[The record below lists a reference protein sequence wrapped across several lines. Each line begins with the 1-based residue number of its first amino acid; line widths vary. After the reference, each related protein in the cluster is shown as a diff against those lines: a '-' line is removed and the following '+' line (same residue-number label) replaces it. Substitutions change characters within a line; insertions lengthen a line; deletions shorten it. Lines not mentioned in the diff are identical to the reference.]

1 MYKVD
6 TVTHPD
12 LQTVSTPKVETALN
26 KIESLEDSLKA
37 PGSSRKSSF
46 SSSSSISNIEKEQ
59 QIEVQVESFYFNAYD
74 LIQCI
79 FETNIFII
87 FNLNYLLN
95 VESM

>member
-1 MYKVD
+1 MD

-26 KIESLEDSLKA
+26 KIESSEESLKT

-46 SSSSSISNIEKEQ
+46 SSSSNISNIEKEQ
-59 QIEVQVESFYFNAYD
+59 QIEVQAEKFFRYAYN

-79 FETNIFII
+79 FETSIFTI
-87 FNLNYLLN
+87 LH
-95 VESM
+95 